1 MLKLY
6 NRRNHE
12 QHHIGGTKLT
22 KAKSSVN
29 ERVTEV
35 YSRFSKLE
43 KNLKVRHPKKNRN
56 CREICRNL
64 VMNSTMLKELV
75 DKQLVYVFYY
85 FYKNAFL
92 TLFIFATFF
101 IDKNVSVSK
110 LSS

>member
-35 YSRFSKLE
+35 YSRLSKLE

-85 FYKNAFL
+85 FYKKRVF
-92 TLFIFATFF
+92 
-101 IDKNVSVSK
+101 NVVYFCNVFY
-110 LSS
+110 